1 MNVNEGITQA
11 LSSVNNAIN
20 QLRATLASASG
31 GFMSSGIQIGSGL
44 TNGVR
49 AGVAPLPGV
58 VVSSINSAAGAGAGA
73 AGAGGARMGNS
84 ATRGFQSAFKIAN
97 IASSE
102 VSFATQAIQ
111 NGTSAFV
118 QAVGSMAEQAVQEA
132 KSKLDQHSP
141 GRIARMWGDEMG
153 YSKQLVLN
161 KGQGLVSGIRD
172 ITSGAVNAGQGSINM
187 GSAFTTDFDYAR
199 LNAVNTMGQ
208 GSNMGSSNGS
218 VTINFAEGA
227 VKLDAH
233 NMTTKEC
240 RQIMINAM
248 DGLSDGNYRIDVK
261 GA

>member
-1 MNVNEGITQA
+1 
-11 LSSVNNAIN
+11 
-20 QLRATLASASG
+20 
-31 GFMSSGIQIGSGL
+31 
-44 TNGVR
+44 
-49 AGVAPLPGV
+49 
-58 VVSSINSAAGAGAGA
+58 
-73 AGAGGARMGNS
+73 
-84 ATRGFQSAFKIAN
+84 
-97 IASSE
+97 
-102 VSFATQAIQ
+102 
-111 NGTSAFV
+111 
-118 QAVGSMAEQAVQEA
+118 MAEQAVQEA
-132 KSKLDQHSP
+132 KSKLDQQSP
-141 GRIARMWGDEMG
+141 GKIARMWGDEMS

-208 GSNMGSSNGS
+208 GSNMGSSNSS